1 MEAMKRVKDGVSVII
16 PTFNRLGYLYATLV
30 CLLHQNTENL
40 CDYEI
45 VIIDSGNDG
54 TEKII
59 EYIKQTTKIN
69 VIYRKIKNCTNRSL
83 LRNTGGKLANYE
95 ILVFLDNDMLTPPD
109 FIQRHYTSHK
119 EKEQLV
125 VMGCRKSLISFDL
138 PQITE
143 AVLRDNFNIVETLP
157 YYTDERLN
165 RDIGVESWRFVFS
178 HTLSLSK
185 KDFAEAGQFNIEFG
199 EHWGFEDLELGF
211 RLMNN
216 GCCFELM
223 KDIFTYHQPH
233 FTQSTKE
240 QHEKSENG
248 SLFIKLHNCFE
259 CELYESFYTSF
270 DEYYPLLKEIRKQ
283 FIFPSSEQSNEY
295 DFIFGCWLILMPS
308 TILML

>member
-83 LRNTGGKLANYE
+83 LRNTGVKLANYE

-119 EKEQLV
+119 EKEQRSEERRV
-125 VMGCRKSLISFDL
+125 GKECRSRWS
-138 PQITE
+138 
-143 AVLRDNFNIVETLP
+143 
-157 YYTDERLN
+157 
-165 RDIGVESWRFVFS
+165 
-178 HTLSLSK
+178 
-185 KDFAEAGQFNIEFG
+185 
-199 EHWGFEDLELGF
+199 
-211 RLMNN
+211 
-216 GCCFELM
+216 
-223 KDIFTYHQPH
+223 
-233 FTQSTKE
+233 
-240 QHEKSENG
+240 
-248 SLFIKLHNCFE
+248 
-259 CELYESFYTSF
+259 
-270 DEYYPLLKEIRKQ
+270 
-283 FIFPSSEQSNEY
+283 
-295 DFIFGCWLILMPS
+295 
-308 TILML
+308 